1 MLVLAMQFSK
11 MQPRRNA
18 SHGGGM
24 EDPEQSSTDDHPICR
39 SEKEASRPRFGDANG
54 SVPLPQNRA
63 VKTGGHEVSVVP
75 ATARLMIW
83 LQSGTQSAGWY
94 TRVEMIREQHIGQ
107 CST

>member
-11 MQPRRNA
+11 MQPRRKP
-18 SHGGGM
+18 SRGGGM
-24 EDPEQSSTDDHPICR
+24 DDPERSSTDGPPDLPLRER
-39 SEKEASRPRFGDANG
+39 SEPARFGDADG

>member
-63 VKTGGHEVSVVP
+63 VKTGRHEVSVVP
-75 ATARLMIW
+75 VTARLMI
-83 LQSGTQSAGWY
+83 LPRKAKSAGWC
-94 TRVEMIREQHIGQ
+94 TRVEWFREQHIGQ